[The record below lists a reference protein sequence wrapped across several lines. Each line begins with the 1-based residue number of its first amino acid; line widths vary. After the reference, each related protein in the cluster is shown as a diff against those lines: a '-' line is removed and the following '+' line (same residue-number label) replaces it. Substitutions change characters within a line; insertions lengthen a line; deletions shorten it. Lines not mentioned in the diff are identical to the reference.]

1 MTQVQKR
8 EHDRYPV
15 SISCEL
21 IVSGQTFHA
30 EMKNLSGGGA
40 AIVFERSLTAGEVLT
55 VSFFLTED
63 GIEDPE
69 LAPFECAAS
78 IRWSKPVGA
87 RGFEAGL
94 QFLSPSSDQRALLKD
109 FLKRA
114 G

>member
-1 MTQVQKR
+1 MTTIQKR
-8 EHDRYPV
+8 EHNRYPV

-21 IVSGQTFHA
+21 IVSSQRLHA

-69 LAPFECAAS
+69 RSPFECAAS
-78 IRWSKPVGA
+78 VRWSKPVGA

-94 QFLSPSSDQRALLKD
+94 QFLSPSSDQRELLKD
-109 FLKRA
+109 FLKQA